1 MAANIMRED
10 EALARKKSS
19 YKLRYRQVPGILVL
33 GMIALVVLVFGL
45 INIRLNRGIEAL
57 KGQVEEG
64 SLVVAA
70 KQKELSELSSKL
82 QLASTDAFIAT
93 EARTR
98 YGYLAPGEIRFVV
111 VNPELLW
118 GEEGPPMNFGQ

>member
-1 MAANIMRED
+1 MRED